1 MPIPRRASVLVVVAG
16 ALAAAG
22 CTSSDEHAANLTA
35 GTPTEQVEAVRY
47 FTESEPEGEVRP
59 EFREL
64 VLSVAEGAPSG
75 VGRSA
80 ALQVMGEK
88 KDPAFLEALLSA
100 LEDPS
105 FIARYRAAEALG
117 KYGDPSAVLPLAR
130 VLEDDEHDWVRME
143 AAQALTQIGDRRAIE
158 PLIHALDEDNPAPVR
173 FDAYLGLKALTGLS
187 LDRRRETWVE
197 WWEKEGRRRYP
208 PLTPASEPEP
218 EPEGGANE

>member
-1 MPIPRRASVLVVVAG
+1 MVAV
-16 ALAAAG
+16 ALALATAG

-35 GTPTEQVEAVRY
+35 GTPTEQVEAIHY
-47 FTESEPEGEVRP
+47 FTESEPPGEVRS

-64 VLSVAEGAPSG
+64 LLRVAEGAPSG
-75 VGRSA
+75 AGRSA

-105 FIARYRAAEALG
+105 FIVRYRAAEALG
-117 KYGDPSAVLPLAR
+117 KYGDPAAVEPLAQ
-130 VLEDDEHDWVRME
+130 VLEDDRHDWVRME
-143 AAQALTQIGDRRAIE
+143 AAQALTLIGDHRAIE

-173 FDAYLGLKALTGLS
+173 FDAYLGLKALTGLA

-208 PLTPASEPEP
+208 PLRAAPESEHVPEP
-218 EPEGGANE
+218 DSGKNE